1 MTSLLTACDHPVGE
15 TLSNAAIKC
24 YFLFFKCLCVVC
36 DYYVKWNVCSRV
48 FKMEEYSGEFD
59 NPDTIEG
66 ADNDSNVVFG
76 EYSDAVN

>member
-1 MTSLLTACDHPVGE
+1 MKS
-15 TLSNAAIKC
+15 AAQEERGDTF
-24 YFLFFKCLCVVC
+24 YLFLPI
-36 DYYVKWNVCSRV
+36 
-48 FKMEEYSGEFD
+48 D

>member
-1 MTSLLTACDHPVGE
+1 MVLVPLCHV
-15 TLSNAAIKC
+15 
-24 YFLFFKCLCVVC
+24 CVVY
-36 DYYVKWNVCSRV
+36 DYYVEWNVFSRD
-48 FKMEEYSGEFD
+48 FKMEEYSGEID

>member
-1 MTSLLTACDHPVGE
+1 M
-15 TLSNAAIKC
+15 
-24 YFLFFKCLCVVC
+24 
-36 DYYVKWNVCSRV
+36 CSRD
-48 FKMEEYSGEFD
+48 FEMEEYSGEID